1 MRELFGPFSKADQ
14 HYRAELIAEGHSRI
28 ITPILPLTY
37 AVLGMAML
45 LSGGF
50 SRRGQTGRVLTA
62 ILVMTGILVSSFALQ
77 NLAVKHPALILPMY
91 ANALVD
97 RKVVVSGKRLSVLVD
112 LGGRRIY
119 N

>member
-1 MRELFGPFSKADQ
+1 MRISDLSSDVCSSD
-14 HYRAELIAEGHSRI
+14 L
-28 ITPILPLTY
+28 LPLTY

-77 NLAVKHPALILPMY
+77 NLAVKHPALILAMY
-91 ANALVD
+91 ATALVPLLIGLYYL
-97 RKVVVSGKRLSVLVD
+97 VVPRRVGRARPLGEGTWSKRA
-112 LGGRRIY
+112 
-119 N
+119 